1 MINDGIIFDLDGTL
15 WDSTKEVTVSWQK
28 VLREQPDIQH
38 VPDEEAIYSV
48 MGLSSDA
55 LMAKLFPD
63 LSPERN
69 QELFRLCGIEE
80 QKHLL
85 EHGGTLY
92 PGTEETLRELSKRL
106 PLFIVSNCGV
116 GYIETFLEAHKL
128 HRYFKD
134 FECFGNTLRPKS
146 ENIASVAKRNGLQSP
161 VYVGD
166 TQWDYENATAA
177 GVPFIFAAY
186 GFGDVKD
193 VPSIQTIR
201 ELTQITL

>member
-1 MINDGIIFDLDGTL
+1 MVCDGIIFDLDGTL

-28 VLREQPDIQH
+28 VLREQPDIKD
-38 VPDEEAIYSV
+38 VPGEEAIYSV

-63 LSPERN
+63 LSVKRG

-80 QKHLL
+80 QKYLS

-92 PGTEETLRELSKRL
+92 PGVPETLRKLSERL

-116 GYIETFLEAHKL
+116 GYIETFLKAHKL
-128 HRYFKD
+128 NICFKD
-134 FECFGNTLRPKS
+134 FECFGNTRRPKS
-146 ENIASVAKRNGLQSP
+146 ENIALVAARNKLQAP

-166 TQWDYENATAA
+166 TQWDFEYAQAA

-193 VPSIQTIR
+193 TVSIQNIR
-201 ELTQITL
+201 ELIQIIE